1 MGRLRRKGS
10 VVVMDEEDG
19 RKEDEKCVSVCVSW
33 TGLLDKRLWGNWV
46 NGGEI
51 NSSARVS
58 QIEGLR
64 EMGVEE
70 RDGIKN

>member
-1 MGRLRRKGS
+1 
-10 VVVMDEEDG
+10 MDEEDG

-33 TGLLDKRLWGNWV
+33 TGLLDNRLWGNWV

-58 QIEGLR
+58 QAEEEGGR
-64 EMGVEE
+64 
-70 RDGIKN
+70 